1 MRKLM
6 IGLFA
11 VCAAVAAQAAY
22 VDWQYSV
29 TESKTGGTNWTSGH
43 NAYLLTE
50 AAWTGLSQKTAES
63 IAGAALDSSVF
74 YQASSTKSAVIYG
87 TGAGTSSIRQATG
100 DSGKYYVILTSGDG
114 YNVAINGATITA
126 YTDPSGAGTGLTP
139 GLTISTSNAVSG
151 AGIAYTAFD
160 VPEPTSGLL
169 MLVGL
174 GALALRR
181 RRA

>member
-1 MRKLM
+1 MKKLM

-22 VDWQYSV
+22 VDWQYAVS
-29 TESKTGGTNWTSGH
+29 EAKTGGTDWTSGH
-43 NAYLLTE
+43 TAYLLTE
-50 AAWTGLSQKTAES
+50 AAWTGLAQKTADG
-63 IAGAALDSSVF
+63 IASAALDSSTF
-74 YQASSTKSAVIYG
+74 YQQSSTKSAVVYS
-87 TGAGTSSIRQATG
+87 TGASKASIRQVTG
-100 DSGKYYVILTSGDG
+100 DTGKYYVILTSGDG
-114 YNVAINGATITA
+114 YNVAVDGASITA

-139 GLTISTSNAVSG
+139 GITISSPVSG
-151 AGIAYTAFD
+151 AGISYKAYD
-160 VPEPTSGLL
+160 VPEPTGGLL